1 MFCRIPYSPS
11 GTAPIAKRP
20 GCVWGYLKVHRPQ
33 QQRSRLGLGRMCQVK
48 LWGEPKDCVIDKQI
62 SETST
67 EPQLIKSFEVPN
79 KPGCP
84 RAEGTRCLLH
94 DVATLMTDSSTG
106 FRVFWENKRSKAISP
121 PTPFPGDADST
132 VIILPLQNATAK
144 IRDPWEL
151 PYKATGRLGQIT
163 APFERR
169 APPIPI
175 KALNR

>member
-1 MFCRIPYSPS
+1 MPVARRCDADDGFLDRVS
-11 GTAPIAKRP
+11 G
-20 GCVWGYLKVHRPQ
+20 L
-33 QQRSRLGLGRMCQVK
+33 LGEQ
-48 LWGEPKDCVIDKQI
+48 
-62 SETST
+62 T
-67 EPQLIKSFEVPN
+67 EQS
-79 KPGCP
+79 
-84 RAEGTRCLLH
+84 
-94 DVATLMTDSSTG
+94 DQ
-106 FRVFWENKRSKAISP
+106 P
-121 PTPFPGDADST
+121 PPCDADST